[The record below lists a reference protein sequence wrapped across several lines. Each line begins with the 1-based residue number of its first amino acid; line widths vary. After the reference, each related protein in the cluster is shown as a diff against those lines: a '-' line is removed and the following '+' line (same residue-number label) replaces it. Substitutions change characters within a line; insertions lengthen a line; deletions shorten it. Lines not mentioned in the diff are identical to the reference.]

1 MCLFYFSCVHRDS
14 CTKNDLTLKSSD
26 YEALILEEKSNS
38 KCPDKEMVCCH
49 KDDKETPLMD
59 MSTSEPDPKDDDDS
73 DCSEYVDIG
82 FR

>member
-14 CTKNDLTLKSSD
+14 CTRNDITLRTIA

-38 KCPDKEMVCCH
+38 KCPDKGMVCCH
-49 KDDKETPLMD
+49 EDDKKTHLID
-59 MSTSEPDPKDDDDS
+59 KSTDEQDLKDADEPKFS
-73 DCSEYVDIG
+73 DYVDIG